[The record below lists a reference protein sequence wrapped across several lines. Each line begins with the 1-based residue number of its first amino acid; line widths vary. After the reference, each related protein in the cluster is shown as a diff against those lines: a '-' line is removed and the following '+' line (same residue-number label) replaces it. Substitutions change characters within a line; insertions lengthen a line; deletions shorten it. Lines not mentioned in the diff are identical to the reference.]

1 MQIQA
6 DGNNIIVMMLDEKTN
21 WLSETNQREL
31 LMWFRDNKIDM
42 LLDIVCENCPEHIET
57 NNYCDN
63 KVENGE

>member
-6 DGNNIIVMMLDEKTN
+6 DGNNIIVMMLDENTN
-21 WLSETNQREL
+21 WLSEKNQREL
-31 LMWFRDNKIDM
+31 LLWFRDNKADM